1 MMEHTGV
8 TMRGQEHEQG
18 RVEGVSPTEFM
29 GVKIRVKISR
39 GDMSFDRYTLYSL
52 EADLFKNQLNN
63 YEKHQR
69 GCLREVRVRIKLP
82 GPCPALTHLPAVHPD
97 PA

>member
-1 MMEHTGV
+1 MY
-8 TMRGQEHEQG
+8 RA
-18 RVEGVSPTEFM
+18 
-29 GVKIRVKISR
+29 
-39 GDMSFDRYTLYSL
+39 L